1 LLYHITLH
9 LACSRQFPEGS
20 PRYGYEL
27 TAPLDDGGPLDQEEW
42 ARKRSFC
49 RVRRLWGD
57 EGERQG
63 GLIHRAGGAGGAT
76 WMIDYNQGRLGD
88 EEAGYHLNQHRFVEG
103 EYVTIQDED
112 EKPYTFEIVSVRNAE
127 PSPAEGRRL

>member
-1 LLYHITLH
+1 MLYHITLH
-9 LACSRQFPEGS
+9 LARNRQFPEGS

-27 TAPLDDGGPLDQEEW
+27 TAPLDEDGHLDQEEW

-49 RVRRLWGD
+49 RVRRFWGD

-63 GLIHRAGGAGGAT
+63 VLIHRAGGAGGAT
-76 WMIDYNQGRLGD
+76 WLIDYNQGRFGD

-112 EKPYTFEIVSVRNAE
+112 EKPYTFEIVSVRDAE